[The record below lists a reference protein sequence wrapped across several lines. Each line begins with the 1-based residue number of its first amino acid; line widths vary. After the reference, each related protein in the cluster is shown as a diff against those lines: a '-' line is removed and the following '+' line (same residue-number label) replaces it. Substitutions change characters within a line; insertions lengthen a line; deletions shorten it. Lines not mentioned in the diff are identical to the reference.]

1 MLGQEWHRKPK
12 DGRATR
18 CKRPRS
24 LTVLELTKE
33 VCADF
38 LQTSL
43 CEGKINFHLVSTFF
57 FFFMQPNLVRTDTG
71 PAQRRTSRGLN
82 PSAERRVR
90 GTFPS
95 FPHLSLSGDRGRG
108 WGVTSGLF
116 TTHW

>member
-57 FFFMQPNLVRTDTG
+57 FSLCSRIWFGLIQGQHRGG
-71 PAQRRTSRGLN
+71 PVEG
-82 PSAERRVR
+82 
-90 GTFPS
+90 
-95 FPHLSLSGDRGRG
+95 
-108 WGVTSGLF
+108 
-116 TTHW
+116 